1 MPPEGVLI
9 KPHECYMNGEEVVDL
24 AKIFIGLG
32 VKKIRLTGG
41 EPLVRKDAAE
51 IIKELGKL
59 PIQLGVSTNGVLL
72 DKYFEHFKDLS
83 SLSINISLDS
93 LNTKKNHRITRRD
106 YFERIT
112 RNIQSAVDRGFNVK
126 LNVVVIRDQNDD
138 EILDFIDLTK
148 DKNIE
153 VRFIEFM
160 PFLGNKWDR
169 SRCVSSEQIMEL
181 AREHYHSDNI
191 STYPCKGK
199 TINALH
205 QVSGYVGKFGI
216 ISTVSDPFCS
226 SCDRIRLT
234 ADGKIRNCLFSD
246 QETDLL
252 AALRNGE
259 DVEQLIRTS
268 IFNKHERWGGR
279 TQIKDGGSPDQ
290 KIRSMTSIG
299 G

>member
-1 MPPEGVLI
+1 MPPEGVNI
-9 KPHECYMNGEEVVDL
+9 KPLDRYMNGGEVVDL
-24 AKIFIGLG
+24 AKTFVDLG

-72 DKYFEHFKDLS
+72 DRYFEHFKDLS
-83 SLSINISLDS
+83 NLNINISLDS
-93 LNTKKNHRITRRD
+93 LNAEKNQRITRRD

-112 RNIQSAVDRGFNVK
+112 GNIRSALDRGYIVK
-126 LNVVVIRDQNDD
+126 LNVVVIRDLNDD

-148 DKNIE
+148 DKNLE

-169 SRCVSSEQIMEL
+169 SLCVSSEQIMGM
-181 AREHYHSDNI
+181 ARDHYHSDNI
-191 STYPCKGK
+191 STFPCEGK

-205 QVSGYVGKFGI
+205 QVVGFTGKFGI
-216 ISTVSDPFCS
+216 ISTVSDPFCG

-246 QETDLL
+246 QEIDLL
-252 AALRNGE
+252 TALRKGE
-259 DVEQLIRTS
+259 DVEQLIRRS

-279 TQIKDGGSPDQ
+279 TQIKDGRSPNS